1 MTYQKD
7 TTGVLQTATR
17 DAAIIT
23 AAEVAAGIVK
33 SHDTIV
39 KRFQELRDDILLP
52 PLTAAVLADNEMFK
66 AEEAADEASGKSK
79 RGGRG
84 RGGAAP
90 QAVKGGGG
98 GDIADP
104 GAVVI
109 GKKDGTG
116 IGKFD
121 GLTVAEVYALT
132 GEEAEAYNYVDK
144 AGVGKPGSL
153 YIKWMQGNDKNPF
166 MQKVANA
173 FIEGLR
179 ASSDAA

>member
-66 AEEAADEASGKSK
+66 AEEANSPAPA
-79 RGGRG
+79 R
-84 RGGAAP
+84 RGGAARKSAP
-90 QAVKGGGG
+90 AKGSS
-98 GDIADP
+98 DIGDP
-104 GAVVI
+104 GAVELK
-109 GKKDGTG
+109 GK
-116 IGKFD
+116 GKFA
-121 GLTVAEVYALT
+121 GLTVSEVNALT
-132 GEEAEAYNYVDK
+132 GEQSEAYGYVDK
-144 AGVGKPGSL
+144 EGVGKPGSL
-153 YIKWMQGNDKNPF
+153 YIQWLTTNDKNPF
-166 MQKVANA
+166 MQRVATQ

-179 ASSDAA
+179 ATSDAA